1 MSHYEAV
8 RDSVGVS
15 PPGTPLSEPDNP
27 VSIIETETL
36 YEALESVKS
45 LTGPKS
51 TVVDTDTDLDPSE
64 ARIDPKS
71 RSPGLRWWRRL
82 GDIPMAFN
90 NTVQIR
96 DFKGISFWHSHP
108 LAHWRF
114 ARAEP
119 GESISSKDVIDTGDL
134 YRATIPFYEA
144 DDRASLEF
152 YHGPAMV
159 TNSRT
164 ACVGPTFMS
173 FKIDYYPVSN
183 ISSPELILRA
193 EFQTYI
199 DKIFDMREEKYLPMT
214 AECKLINDWDTGS
227 SQWPITMCRVI
238 PQTSP
243 YQKIYDFY
251 PRLLVTAKE
260 PLNKPLD
267 MRHEDDDLLDEEQS
281 YEEYLEEYLAQFA
294 NLTAKKDGPWTK
306 AVNGDGDGD
315 FEATVCF
322 TRQIPELMYN
332 VNILGQAVSSESGY
346 VERADKVIPGR
357 LQPEDGSFGP
367 YRSKDAG
374 NLHLYD
380 SQNPTKYK
388 VEEHEH
394 GVRYDPY
401 GFADVLDSIELSG

>member
-1 MSHYEAV
+1 
-8 RDSVGVS
+8 
-15 PPGTPLSEPDNP
+15 
-27 VSIIETETL
+27 
-36 YEALESVKS
+36 
-45 LTGPKS
+45 
-51 TVVDTDTDLDPSE
+51 
-64 ARIDPKS
+64 
-71 RSPGLRWWRRL
+71 
-82 GDIPMAFN
+82 
-90 NTVQIR
+90 
-96 DFKGISFWHSHP
+96 
-108 LAHWRF
+108 
-114 ARAEP
+114 
-119 GESISSKDVIDTGDL
+119 
-134 YRATIPFYEA
+134 
-144 DDRASLEF
+144 
-152 YHGPAMV
+152 
-159 TNSRT
+159 
-164 ACVGPTFMS
+164 
-173 FKIDYYPVSN
+173 
-183 ISSPELILRA
+183 
-193 EFQTYI
+193 
-199 DKIFDMREEKYLPMT
+199 
-214 AECKLINDWDTGS
+214 
-227 SQWPITMCRVI
+227 MCRVI

-346 VERADKVIPGR
+346 GERADKVISGR
-357 LQPEDGSFGP
+357 FQQEDGSFGP

-401 GFADVLDSIELSG
+401 GFADVLDSIELSGWTLRISGVGDNTPRLPRTWFIHPDHTAFFQEVLQRTNNPAIALSELTYRIYQMYFYDWQPNYDIIEQCSFLAGGQGLSSSC